1 MRDHK
6 DESGNKREFKFG
18 EVLGEKT
25 DEELKEM
32 LKSLYADERKLSYQ
46 RRLIHGRIDILKE
59 KLARRLKQKLE
70 RGERI
75 AEDLDIEDLTRILA
89 HPSPPL
95 LEPDIDGEA

>member
-6 DESGNKREFKFG
+6 DESGKKRGFKFG

-46 RRLIHGRIDILKE
+46 R
-59 KLARRLKQKLE
+59 
-70 RGERI
+70 
-75 AEDLDIEDLTRILA
+75 
-89 HPSPPL
+89 
-95 LEPDIDGEA
+95 